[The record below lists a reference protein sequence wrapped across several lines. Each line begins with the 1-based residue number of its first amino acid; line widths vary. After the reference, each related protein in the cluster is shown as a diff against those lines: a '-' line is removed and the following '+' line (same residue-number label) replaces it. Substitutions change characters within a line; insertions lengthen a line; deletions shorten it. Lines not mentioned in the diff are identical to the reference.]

1 MVAGVFGVNGL
12 VAPRLVEQGQE
23 AEPENVTTQLQ
34 LMGENTVRDQIMSQM
49 IVTQT
54 LVQVDITST
63 AKQVLGN
70 CERME
75 LASLLGNRLSTFTF

>member
-34 LMGENTVRDQIMSQM
+34 LMGEKTVRDQVMTQE
-49 IVTQT
+49 IVTQPP
-54 LVQVDITST
+54 
-63 AKQVLGN
+63 AKV
-70 CERME
+70 
-75 LASLLGNRLSTFTF
+75 